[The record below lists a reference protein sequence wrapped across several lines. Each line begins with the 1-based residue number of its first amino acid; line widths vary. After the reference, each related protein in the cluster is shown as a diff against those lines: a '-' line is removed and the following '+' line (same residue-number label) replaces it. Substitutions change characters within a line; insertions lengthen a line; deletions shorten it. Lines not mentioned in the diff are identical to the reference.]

1 MLLTN
6 ILRME
11 GREIKGSGDRGF
23 LKGTKMLRV
32 RKIVVFGTLLYT
44 IGLTAVF
51 LNMDSYKRL
60 SDKMDDVDNYF
71 KADRIKRY
79 EEILEKRIERTKK
92 FEKIINED
100 KAR

>member
-23 LKGTKMLRV
+23 LKGTKMFRV
-32 RKIVVFGTLLYT
+32 RKIFVFGTLLYT

-51 LNMDSYKRL
+51 LSMDIYK
-60 SDKMDDVDNYF
+60 KMSNKIDEVDHYF
-71 KADRIKRY
+71 QTERIKRY
-79 EEILEKRIERTKK
+79 EEILEKRVERSKK
-92 FEKIINED
+92 YAKLLEED
-100 KAR
+100 KLQ